1 MEFMKSDAE
10 LQKDVLAELGYD
22 PGVNINDIGVS
33 VREGIVTLN
42 GSVSNFAEKLAAAHA
57 AKRVAGVRGLAEDI
71 VVKVPALSRRTDS
84 DIAAAAVHAVE
95 WTGTV
100 PADAVKVTVRDG
112 WLSLEGTVPG
122 WSQKIAAERAVQNLA
137 GVKGVTNL
145 IEIKSELPSANISGA
160 IKAAFERHALLDA
173 QKIQVETNG
182 GNVVLRGVARSFY
195 EREEAERIAWSAE
208 GVIHV
213 ENRIVLI
220 I

>member
-1 MEFMKSDAE
+1 MKSDAE
-10 LQKDVLAELGYD
+10 LQKDVLAELEFE
-22 PGVNINDIGVS
+22 PSIHVEDIGVS

-42 GSVSNFAEKLAAAHA
+42 GSVNNYTEKSAAAYA

-71 VVKVPALSRRTDS
+71 VVKLPASSRRTDS
-84 DIAAAAVHAVE
+84 DIAAAAAHAVE
-95 WTGTV
+95 WTSTV
-100 PADAVKVTVRDG
+100 PADAVKITVRDG
-112 WLSLEGTVPG
+112 WLSLEGTVQR
-122 WSQKIAAERAVQNLA
+122 WRQKSAAEKAVHNLA

-145 IEIKSELPSANISGA
+145 IEIKPEVTSVNVKGA
-160 IKAAFERHALLDA
+160 IKAAFDRHALLDA

-182 GNVVLRGVARSFY
+182 GSVVLRGVARSFY
-195 EREEAERIAWSAE
+195 EREEAERAAWSAE